1 MTDATYTDLEVS
13 DRDAIRCLTLNRP
26 QSKNGLTIELCSA
39 VIQALDE
46 AGRDP
51 AVRTVVLT
59 GRGESFCSGLDLK
72 AAVALVQSLQ
82 NSGEGG
88 GVGPG
93 DQLLRE
99 RFHGMIRAVRRVEK
113 PVVALLDGPAVGFG
127 CDLALACDLRFGT
140 ARASFGEVFVKR
152 GLMPDGGG
160 SYSLPR
166 LIGVSKALEMMLLGD
181 MVGAEEAARLGLL
194 NRIVADTESA
204 WELLRRLAAG
214 PPLVMSAIKRAVYA
228 ALSSSFDAALEVE
241 VVEQTRLLRTND
253 CAEGMSAFFQKR
265 PPQFTGT

>member
-1 MTDATYTDLEVS
+1 MTDANYPDLEIS
-13 DRDAIRCLTLNRP
+13 DRDAIRCLMLNRP

-39 VIQALDE
+39 IIQALDD

-72 AAVALVQSLQ
+72 AAVAMVQSLQ
-82 NSGEGG
+82 NSGDGS
-88 GVGPG
+88 GPS
-93 DQLLRE
+93 DQLMRE

-140 ARASFGEVFVKR
+140 VRASFGEVFVKR

-181 MVGAEEAARLGLL
+181 LVAAEEAARLGLL
-194 NRIVADTESA
+194 NRIVPDLDSA
-204 WELLRRLAAG
+204 WEIVRRLAAG
-214 PPLVMSAIKRAVYA
+214 PPLVMSAIKRAVYG

-241 VVEQTRLLRTND
+241 VVEQMRLLRTND

>member
-1 MTDATYTDLEVS
+1 MNDASYTDLEVTH
-13 DRDAIRCLTLNRP
+13 RDAVRCLTLNRP

-39 VIQALDE
+39 IIQALDE

-72 AAVALVQSLQ
+72 AAVAMVQSLQ
-82 NSGEGG
+82 NSGDGA
-88 GVGPG
+88 GPS

-99 RFHGMIRAVRRVEK
+99 RFHGMIRAVRRIEK

-140 ARASFGEVFVKR
+140 ARASFAEVFVKR

-160 SYSLPR
+160 TYSLPR

-181 MVGAEEAARLGLL
+181 SVGAEEAARLGLL

-214 PPLVMSAIKRAVYA
+214 PPLVLSAIKRAVYA
-228 ALSSSFDAALEVE
+228 ALGSSFDAALEVE
-241 VVEQTRLLRTND
+241 VSEQMRLLRSND
-253 CAEGMSAFFQKR
+253 CAEGMSAFFNKR